1 MAITRDEI
9 LRRARAVPLGSISY
23 SQGGT
28 NASGPAKGYRRDCSG
43 FVSYCWACPTSGPGS
58 WGGYSTATFV
68 IYDVMYEIPRA
79 QLQPGD
85 AIGYCGPT
93 TAGSGGGHI
102 ALWLGKSGSKEHIL
116 DHGSGM
122 GPKDRYVTWGTG
134 SGWQAAGKL
143 KAWRFRGLSGPVA
156 PALIERDSDMAVIA
170 RHGDGGETV
179 TKMQKEILAAGG
191 SLPRWGA
198 DGSYGDETAA
208 ALRAL
213 VGGGDGRVYDSGDRA
228 LLTVLAAQRKPAQPA
243 PVDQAAVDKAVAA
256 ALANVKATTTLT
268 FGE

>member
-23 SQGGT
+23 SQSAVAT
-28 NASGPAKGYRRDCSG
+28 SGPTTGYRRDCSG
-43 FVSYCWACPTSGPGS
+43 FVSYCWKCPISGPGT

-68 IYDVMYEIPRA
+68 IHDVMYEIPRS

-102 ALWLGKSGSKEHIL
+102 ALWLGKSGSQEHIL

-134 SGWQAAGKL
+134 TGWQAAGKI
-143 KAWRFRGLSGPVA
+143 KAWRYRGVVGAV
-156 PALIERDSDMAVIA
+156 PAAGIKEGVDMAVIA
-170 RHGDGGETV
+170 RHGDGGEAV
-179 TKMQKEILAAGG
+179 KALQRAILDAGG
-191 SLPRWGA
+191 SLPRWGV

-208 ALRAL
+208 ALRER
-213 VGGGDGRVYDSGDRA
+213 VGAGDGRVYDTGDRA
-228 LLTVLAAQRKPAQPA
+228 LLAVLAAQRKPAS
-243 PVDQAAVDKAVAA
+243 VDQAAIDQVVAA
-256 ALANVKATTTLT
+256 ALSRVTVTLT
-268 FGE
+268 LGK